1 MKKTKNLL
9 IIGVIIA
16 LAVAA
21 GAYFTMGE
29 GYQGKTDYVSK
40 EYIDKI
46 SKEMKQ
52 KAEDNIQKGL
62 DENNE
67 KMKKHNAG
75 QSNGVQKRDADCEA
89 NPEECAGAIN

>member
-1 MKKTKNLL
+1 MKKTKNWI

-29 GYQGKTDYVSK
+29 GYQGELKLREQSK
-40 EYIDKI
+40 EGKA
-46 SKEMKQ
+46 EMK
-52 KAEDNIQKGL
+52 KYLEEAEEYVRQ
-62 DENNE
+62 EAE
-67 KMKKHNAG
+67 KKKKEW
-75 QSNGVQKRDADCEA
+75 GVGSSSVQERGDVDCEK